1 MRGRHQHPDLRCW
14 ICDAQLERPY
24 LGSSWLCMH
33 EDCRQGVTNLARIE
47 GLDRDV
53 ALQQFRRN
61 RRRRRRL
68 QPARLGD
75 EEAREACADA
85 ARAWGQ
91 RASARG
97 QGHHDAIEEALRG
110 ANLDEATFE
119 NAKDWLDIVTVG
131 AKDETESVST
141 TLWRAYSFGEKLP
154 CPLQAGSTKCSYGCQ
169 ACYGTGELYE
179 DCDHCTPYIEII
191 PAALADAV

>member
-1 MRGRHQHPDLRCW
+1 MRERQQHPELRCW
-14 ICDAQLERPY
+14 LCGAPMERPY

-33 EDCRQGVTNLARIE
+33 EECWQGVTNRARIE
-47 GLDRDV
+47 WLDRDV

-68 QPARLGD
+68 QPARFGD
-75 EEAREACADA
+75 EEAREACAAA
-85 ARAWGQ
+85 ARAWGTPAGAQ
-91 RASARG
+91 GRG
-97 QGHHDAIEEALRG
+97 QRDALEEALRG
-110 ANLDEATFE
+110 ANLDEATVE

-131 AKDETESVST
+131 VKDGTESVST

-154 CPLQAGSTKCSYGCQ
+154 CPLQARSTKCGDGCQ
-169 ACYGTGELYE
+169 ACYGTGELMQ

-191 PAALADAV
+191 PATLADAV